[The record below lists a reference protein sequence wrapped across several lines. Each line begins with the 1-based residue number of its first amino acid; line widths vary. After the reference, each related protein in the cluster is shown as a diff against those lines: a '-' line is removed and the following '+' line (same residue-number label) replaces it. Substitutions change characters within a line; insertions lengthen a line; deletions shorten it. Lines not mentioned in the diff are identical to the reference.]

1 MSGVDRLTLLKG
13 KIKWLQNQTVFMLL
27 FLVFMLFVLSRL
39 SPHFFTIDNLR
50 EITVQ
55 AAVITMLAAGQ
66 TFVILSGGIDLGMGS
81 VVALSSVTSAMCMAQ
96 TGSAALGFPV
106 GLIIGAFCGIINGFM
121 IGKLNI
127 PPFVATFGMMG
138 MGRGVAY
145 VVTGGLPQY
154 QLAAGSDFLGQQ
166 RFLGVPI
173 ATITVLLL
181 YIICYF
187 ILVRTKRGRYTY
199 AIGSNKDAAFLSGIN
214 VSRQLIWIYMIAG
227 ITAGLAGITEL
238 SRVGSGQP
246 GAGNGYELDAIA
258 SVVLGGASMSGGVG
272 NIWGTLIGA
281 LIIVSLRSGLN
292 VLNVNA
298 YWQMVAIG
306 VIVVSAV
313 YADQVRNKM
322 RKK

>member
-1 MSGVDRLTLLKG
+1 VSGDRFALVKEKLKL
-13 KIKWLQNQTVFMLL
+13 LQNQTVFMLL
-27 FLVFMLFVLSRL
+27 FLIFMLLVLSRL

-55 AAVITMLAAGQ
+55 AAVVTMLAAGQ

-81 VVALSSVTSAMCMAQ
+81 VVALSSVTSAMFMAH
-96 TGSAALGFPV
+96 TGSAFLGFPV
-106 GLIIGAFCGIINGFM
+106 GLIIGAVCGIVNGFM
-121 IGKLNI
+121 VGKLNI

-145 VVTGGLPQY
+145 VITGGLPQY
-154 QLAAGSDFLGQQ
+154 QLAEGSDFLGQQ

-173 ATITVLLL
+173 ATITVLIL

-187 ILVRTKRGRYTY
+187 ILTRTKRGRYTY
-199 AIGSNKDAAFLSGIN
+199 AIGSNKDAVFLSGIN

-306 VIVVSAV
+306 LIVVVAV
-313 YADQVRNKM
+313 YADRVRNKM
-322 RKK
+322 KK

>member
-1 MSGVDRLTLLKG
+1 MHEGKLKE
-13 KIKWLQNQTVFMLL
+13 KLKLLQNQTVFMFL
-27 FLVFMLFVLSRL
+27 FLLFMLFVISRL

-55 AAVITMLAAGQ
+55 AAVVTMLAAGQ

-81 VVALSSVTSAMCMAQ
+81 VVALSSVTSAMVMAQ
-96 TGSAALGFPV
+96 TSSVVVGFPV
-106 GLIIGAFCGIINGFM
+106 GLLIGALCGIINGFM
-121 IGKLNI
+121 VGKLSI

-145 VVTGGLPQY
+145 VVTGGMPQY
-154 QLAAGSDFLGQQ
+154 QLAPGSDFLGQE
-166 RFLGVPI
+166 RFLGVPV
-173 ATITVLLL
+173 ATITVLIL
-181 YIICYF
+181 YIICYLV
-187 ILVRTKRGRYTY
+187 LVRTRRGRYTY

-214 VSRQLIWIYMIAG
+214 VSRQLIWIYMISG

-272 NIWGTLIGA
+272 NIWGTLVGA

-306 VIVVSAV
+306 AIVVIAV

>member
-1 MSGVDRLTLLKG
+1 M
-13 KIKWLQNQTVFMLL
+13 FL
-27 FLVFMLFVLSRL
+27 FLLFMLFVISRL

-55 AAVITMLAAGQ
+55 AAVVTMLAAGQ

-81 VVALSSVTSAMCMAQ
+81 VVALSSVTSAMVMAQ
-96 TGSAALGFPV
+96 TSSVVVGFPV
-106 GLIIGAFCGIINGFM
+106 GLLIGALCGIINGFM
-121 IGKLNI
+121 VGKLSI

-145 VVTGGLPQY
+145 VVTGGMPQY
-154 QLAAGSDFLGQQ
+154 QLAPGSDFLGQE
-166 RFLGVPI
+166 RFLGVPV
-173 ATITVLLL
+173 ATITVLIL
-181 YIICYF
+181 YIICYLV
-187 ILVRTKRGRYTY
+187 LVRTRRGRYTY

-214 VSRQLIWIYMIAG
+214 VSRQLIWIYMISG

-272 NIWGTLIGA
+272 NIWGTLVGA

-306 VIVVSAV
+306 AIVVIAV